1 MKCKST
7 SKRLLAFLDKDLP
20 VKKRNAVQ
28 QHLDGC
34 RSCRVLFDKLAE
46 LWKPTLEFDTHQPSL
61 CLWNRIHSRI
71 QEYDQRGNSLFNFP
85 DKIARY
91 AVKAAGAVLV
101 LAGIMTGIYL
111 GSFPDT
117 QEMPIKSNR
126 SNGLLGEEA
135 PEGDCLSSFDDIPP
149 QSLGGIYLTLLSGR
163 EGGTLK

>member
-7 SKRLLAFLDKDLP
+7 RKMLLSYMDGELPERKRKAATK
-20 VKKRNAVQ
+20 
-28 QHLDGC
+28 HLDDC
-34 RSCRVLFDKLAE
+34 RYCQVLLDKLAE

-61 CLWNRIHSRI
+61 RLWNRIHSRI
-71 QEYDQRGNSLFNFP
+71 QEYDQRGNTLFNFP
-85 DKIARY
+85 DKVARY
-91 AVKAAGAVLV
+91 AVKATGAVLV

-117 QEMPIKSNR
+117 QEMPITSDR

-135 PEGDCLSSFDDIPP
+135 PEGDCLSSFDDMPP
-149 QSLGGIYLTLLSGR
+149 QSLGGIYLTLMSDR